1 MVGRD
6 PENSQIMEQID
17 DSGAKIITWI
27 TEPPPI
33 GKYASVEIK
42 VAGDTPPT
50 FEMFEV
56 FIGDKT
62 EKEVIDK
69 ESSISRE
76 LVKSF

>member
-1 MVGRD
+1 
-6 PENSQIMEQID
+6 
-17 DSGAKIITWI
+17 
-27 TEPPPI
+27 
-33 GKYASVEIK
+33 
-42 VAGDTPPT
+42 
-50 FEMFEV
+50 MFEV